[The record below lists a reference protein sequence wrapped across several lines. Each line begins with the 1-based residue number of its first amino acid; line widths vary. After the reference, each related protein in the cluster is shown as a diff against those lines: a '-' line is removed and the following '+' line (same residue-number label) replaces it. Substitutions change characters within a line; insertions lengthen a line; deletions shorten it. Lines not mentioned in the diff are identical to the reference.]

1 MSKFWFLF
9 IFLAGLFL
17 GVFISNYSGSGRNKP
32 THFLANQIIF
42 PTPTPKVDQRI
53 IIVAAGDVLLGRSIN
68 FRMVRDNNFNWPF
81 EKVADLLREAD
92 FSFINLE
99 GPLVEDC
106 LLTQTGMVFC
116 GDRRAAS
123 GLVFAGVDA
132 CNLANNHIL
141 NYGEDGLKQT
151 IDILSQNNIGAFG
164 GEKILRKNIKGV
176 NFSFLGFNEV
186 GLGNRAYERLLL
198 DVADKIKREKE
209 FSDVI
214 FVSFHWGNEYTE
226 NISSRQKQLGYLAI
240 DSGADIVVGHHPHWV
255 QSKEIYK
262 DKPIYYSLGN
272 FVFDQMWSQ
281 KTREGLIVNFEFEGK
296 NLLGEK
302 EFPVLI
308 EDFGQPWILNN

>member
-1 MSKFWFLF
+1 
-9 IFLAGLFL
+9 LAGLFL
-17 GVFISNYSGSGRNKP
+17 GVFIGNYSGSGGNKP
-32 THFLANQIIF
+32 THFLANQIVS
-42 PTPTPKVDQRI
+42 PTPAPKIDQRI
-53 IIVAAGDVLLGRSIN
+53 RIVAAGDVLLGRSIN

-106 LLTQTGMVFC
+106 PLTQTGMVFC

-123 GLVFAGVDA
+123 GLVFAGVGA

-151 IDILSQNNIGAFG
+151 IDVLSQNNIGAFG
-164 GEKILRKNIKGV
+164 EEKILRKNIKGV

-198 DVADKIKREKE
+198 DVADKIKQEKE
-209 FSDVI
+209 FSDVVV
-214 FVSFHWGNEYTE
+214 VSFHWGNEYTE
-226 NISSRQKQLGYLAI
+226 DISPRQKQLGYLAI

-281 KTREGLIVNFEFEGK
+281 KTREGLIVSFEFEGK

-308 EDFGQPWILNN
+308 EDFGQPRFIGEN

>member
-1 MSKFWFLF
+1 M
-9 IFLAGLFL
+9 GLLL
-17 GVFISNYSGSGRNKP
+17 GVFIGNYKGFAKNKP
-32 THFLANQIIF
+32 THFLTNQIIF
-42 PTPTPKVDQRI
+42 PKTASKVDQRI
-53 IIVAAGDVLLGRSIN
+53 TIVATGDVLLGRSIN

-81 EKVADLLREAD
+81 EKVADVLREAD

-99 GPLVEDC
+99 GPLFENC
-106 LLTQTGMVFC
+106 PPTQTGMVFC
-116 GDRRAAS
+116 GDRKAAS

-141 NYGEDGLKQT
+141 NYGEDGLKET
-151 IDILSQNNIGAFG
+151 IDILSQNNIGVFG

-186 GLGNRAYERLLL
+186 GLGQRAYEDLLL
-198 DVADKIKREKE
+198 NVAEKIRQEKE
-209 FSDVI
+209 FSDVVV
-214 FVSFHWGNEYTE
+214 VSFHWGNEYTE
-226 NISSRQKQLGYLAI
+226 DISPRQKQLGYLAI

-255 QSKEIYK
+255 QSKEVYK

-281 KTREGLIVNFEFEGK
+281 KTREGLIVSFEFEGK

-308 EDFGQPWILNN
+308 EDFGQPLILNN